1 MPRHEVPKRI
11 LNVRRLARHDL
22 RDVVRFK
29 IVDGRR
35 MLRKWLADPTVSD
48 DLRVGDAA
56 LLARFEAHLAERAPQ
71 KIDILTREQA
81 EAMLSAQGQTLH

>member
-1 MPRHEVPKRI
+1 MPRHEVPRRI

-22 RDVVRFK
+22 WDAVRFK

-56 LLARFEAHLAERAPQ
+56 LLARFEAHLAERVPQ
-71 KIDILTREQA
+71 RSTSSRRADR
-81 EAMLSAQGQTLH
+81 